1 MKHLHEIHFA
11 NKILRFLLIVLF
23 IGIIP
28 LPQIQAQNA
37 NIQPF
42 TIESG
47 RLKLNFVFLQHMNL
61 RLQSILP
68 ENYEEKNSF
77 SELNSEAENEVF
89 IQVTG
94 ENRGVHHG
102 AKLTGGNPGMRLEFI
117 EKTETNTVNGKL
129 VILVQ
134 KDPVKNLKVE
144 SYYEFYNGIPVI
156 RRFTRVVNE
165 GRQVVGIEY
174 LSSAVLN
181 NYGNITS
188 GSPQDN
194 LLIHYAFNS
203 WQQEAQWKTST
214 LSELGW
220 DNNGSFN
227 INSISFD
234 NIGSWSTIKYLPIG
248 MIENTKAGITWFWQ
262 IEHNGSWHCEM
273 SNTSNGSTY
282 LYLGGPDAEHSQA
295 WKNLKPGEAYQ
306 TVPVALGCVTG
317 GFDKA
322 VVALTQY
329 RRLALLRPHP
339 ANQSCPVVFNDYM
352 NCLFGDPTTEKE
364 LPLIK
369 KAAKAGCNY
378 FVIDAGWYADK
389 NETWWDAVGL
399 WEPSLTRFAP
409 NGLQSLLDTIRKYGM
424 KPGLWLEPEVAG
436 IKSPLKEKPDN
447 WFLLRSGSRII
458 DNSRFLLDFRNP
470 EVRAY
475 MSSVVRRMVD
485 DYGIGYIKMDYNNTV
500 WGTDSESGSAGQGLL
515 DHNRAVVGWYKEIA
529 DRYPGLIIENCGSGG
544 CRMDYAMLSQTNIQS
559 STDQTD
565 YRKYPAIIVGA
576 MAAVVP
582 EQLAA
587 WSYPR
592 KNCDSREASFNMV
605 SAMMC
610 RIHQSGNITDLSSES
625 FDMIQEGI
633 AIYKSQLVPFI
644 PLSVPFFPLGM
655 PSLQDTISP
664 VAVGLRDGNKEY
676 LAVWRLLGNASV
688 ETSLPPFSE
697 VKLVYPTDMGIK
709 VSKNGSAVK
718 IDFPAQYMAAIVE
731 IISH

>member
-1 MKHLHEIHFA
+1 MKHLPEIHIRKNFLRLT
-11 NKILRFLLIVLF
+11 ILVFL
-23 IGIIP
+23 IGFLH
-28 LPQIQAQNA
+28 LPQLRAWND
-37 NIQPF
+37 NPQPF
-42 TIESG
+42 TIKSG
-47 RLKLNFVFLQHMNL
+47 GLKIAFDFFQGKYL
-61 RLQSILP
+61 RLRILLP
-68 ENYEEKNSF
+68 EDYVVTKQNNDLS
-77 SELNSEAENEVF
+77 SDSENEVLMH
-89 IQVTG
+89 VSG
-94 ENRGVHHG
+94 ENREVHHG
-102 AKLTGGNPGMRLEFI
+102 AKMTGGNPGMNLEFV
-117 EKTETNTVNGKL
+117 EKTETKTVNGKM
-129 VILVQ
+129 VILIQ

-165 GRQVVGIEY
+165 GRQDVGIEY

-203 WQQEAQWKTST
+203 WKQEAQWKAST

-227 INSISFD
+227 INNISFD
-234 NIGSWSTIKYLPIG
+234 NIGSWSTIKYLPMG
-248 MIENTKAGITWFWQ
+248 MIEDKKAGLIWFWQ
-262 IEHNGSWHCEM
+262 VEHNGSWHCEM

-295 WKNLKPGEAYQ
+295 LKKLKPGESFQ

-317 GFDKA
+317 GFDNA
-322 VVALTQY
+322 VAALTQY

-378 FVIDAGWYADK
+378 FVIDAGWYAEK

-399 WEPSLTRFAP
+399 WQPSKTRFAP
-409 NGLQSLLDTIRKYGM
+409 DGMQSLLDTILKRGM
-424 KPGLWLEPEVAG
+424 IPGLWLEPEVIG
-436 IKSPLKEKPDN
+436 INSPMKDKPDD
-447 WFLLRSGSRII
+447 WFLMRNNIRIV

-475 MSSVVRRMVD
+475 MSGVVDRMVN
-485 DYGIGYIKMDYNNTV
+485 DYKAGYIKMDYNNTV
-500 WGTDSESGSAGQGLL
+500 WGADSESGSAGQGLL
-515 DHNRAVVGWYKEIA
+515 EHNRAVVAWYKEIA

-587 WSYPR
+587 WSYPT

-610 RIHQSGNITDLSSES
+610 RIHQSGNLSDLSGKS
-625 FDMIQEGI
+625 FDMIRQGI
-633 AIYKSQLVPFI
+633 SVYKSQLVPFI
-644 PLSVPFFPLGM
+644 PQSVPFFPLGM
-655 PSLQDTISP
+655 PSLQDSISP
-664 VAVGLRDGNKEY
+664 VAVGLRSDQKEY
-676 LAVWRLLGNASV
+676 IAIWRLKGSKSISIPAQPFKEARLLYPGN
-688 ETSLPPFSE
+688 L
-697 VKLVYPTDMGIK
+697 GIK
-709 VSKNGSAVK
+709 VFKKKSKME
-718 IDFPAQYMAAIVE
+718 IELPDEYMAAIVE
-731 IISH
+731 LTK